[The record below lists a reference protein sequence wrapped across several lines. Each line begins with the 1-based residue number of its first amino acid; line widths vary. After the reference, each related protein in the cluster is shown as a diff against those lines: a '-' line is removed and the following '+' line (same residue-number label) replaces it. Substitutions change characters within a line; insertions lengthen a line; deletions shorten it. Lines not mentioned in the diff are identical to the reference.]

1 MPGGITKP
9 VDRRSGAA
17 NRHSKAVESFVLQY
31 GQSLLRIAR
40 SFTSCATDAD
50 DAYQRTLE
58 VMLTKAPEGAEGE
71 QLFAWAVA
79 VARNEALMQHRRS
92 KKFVDVPFEEISK
105 SWIDVPDGPDE
116 RLIEGEH
123 LMQGREALRRLT
135 ADQMR
140 LLLLRADGLS
150 YDEISDQTGFSF
162 AKVNRILT
170 EGRKAFRSHVAKIE
184 SGAECSR
191 LEGALSMMADGE
203 AREEAVRDVQLHLE
217 NCLAC
222 RVTLRE
228 SRDAPRKLAELF
240 PVGGLVELGRSHAWS
255 SQILDSLQKFGD
267 GISQRLFGVERFA
280 SSSEIMLAKK
290 AAAVVAVSASLV
302 AGGAA
307 VHGLAGTGSGR
318 GSTAVGV
325 RPAEVTAAVGG
336 GRSTDR
342 IRRRRSK
349 SGKFGTA
356 EQPQSSAAAA
366 AERVIAD
373 PDRQSAEPLNPSTA
387 DDDRGFAADPAD
399 LPPVGGGVEGGEG
412 GLAP

>member
-1 MPGGITKP
+1 MAGGITKP
-9 VDRRSGAA
+9 VDRRSDAA
-17 NRHSKAVESFVLQY
+17 IRHSKVVESFVLQH

-40 SFTSCATDAD
+40 SLTSCAADAD

-71 QLFAWAVA
+71 RLFAWSVT
-79 VARNEALMQHRRS
+79 VVRNEVLMQHRRR
-92 KKFVDVPFEEISK
+92 KKFVDDSFEEISK
-105 SWIDVPDGPDE
+105 TWVDVPDGPDE
-116 RLIEGEH
+116 RLVEGEH
-123 LMQGREALRRLT
+123 LMRGREALRRLT

-170 EGRKAFRSHVAKIE
+170 EGRKAFRSRVAKLE
-184 SGAECSR
+184 SGSECSR

-228 SRDAPRKLAELF
+228 NRDAPRKLAELF
-240 PVGGLVELGRSHAWS
+240 PIGGLVGLGRSQTWH

-267 GISQRLFGVERFA
+267 GVYQRLFGVERFV
-280 SSSEIMLAKK
+280 SSSEAMLAKK

-307 VHGLAGTGSGR
+307 VHGLAGSDSES

-325 RPAEVTAAVGG
+325 HPAEVAAAAGG
-336 GRSTDR
+336 DRSTDR
-342 IRRRRSK
+342 IRQRRSQ
-349 SGKFGTA
+349 SGKPKAA
-356 EQPQSSAAAA
+356 EQRQLSAAAA
-366 AERVIAD
+366 AERAISD
-373 PDRQSAEPLNPSTA
+373 PNRQAAEPLGPSTG

-399 LPPVGGGVEGGEG
+399 LPPDGGGVEGGEG